1 MSHEV
6 LVVEIAHL
14 STSLTVAATLRLL
27 AVIRAVVAVAEAEVL
42 KYNLVRCGGGILRR
56 GGRRF
61 DCAV

>member
-1 MSHEV
+1 MSRGV
-6 LVVEIAHL
+6 SVVEIAHL

-42 KYNLVRCGGGILRR
+42 KYNLAWCVGGILRR
-56 GGRRF
+56 GARRF